1 MFFLKY
7 LPTQSLLMNYREHFP
22 AGADQKISGQLE
34 MLRKA
39 SLLLRDLDDFF
50 REHDLS
56 LTRFLIL
63 VILDGADEGLQH
75 SQIVD
80 RIDVSS
86 PVISRSLGALVSDGL
101 VEVIT
106 DADNKRLKFNRLSDA
121 GRARLQALMPG
132 YYEILLRE

>member
-7 LPTQSLLMNYREHFP
+7 LPTQSLLSNYRDHIPE
-22 AGADQKISGQLE
+22 GAVPQISGQLE

-39 SLLLRDLDDFF
+39 SLLLRDLDDYF
-50 REHDLS
+50 RTYDLS

-63 VILDGADEGLQH
+63 VILDGATGGLQH
-75 SQIVD
+75 AQIVE

-86 PVISRSLGALVSDGL
+86 PVISRSLGALVSDHL
-101 VEVIT
+101 VEVVS
-106 DADNKRLKFNRLSDA
+106 DPESKRLKLNRLTDK
-121 GRARLQALMPG
+121 GRTLLHAIMPG

>member
-7 LPTQSLLMNYREHFP
+7 LPTQSLLLNYREHFP
-22 AGADQKISGQLE
+22 EGSEPQIASQLE

-63 VILDGADEGLQH
+63 VILDGASNGLSH
-75 SQIVD
+75 TSIVD

-86 PVISRSLGALVSDGL
+86 PVISRSLGALVSDGM

-106 DADNKRLKFNRLSDA
+106 DAENKRLKLNRLTRA
-121 GRARLQALMPG
+121 GRERLLALMPG
-132 YYEILLRE
+132 YYEILLRG

>member
-1 MFFLKY
+1 
-7 LPTQSLLMNYREHFP
+7 
-22 AGADQKISGQLE
+22 

-106 DADNKRLKFNRLSDA
+106 DAENKRHKLNRLSDE

>member
-22 AGADQKISGQLE
+22 AGSEPQISSQLE

-63 VILDGADEGLQH
+63 VILDGAHEGLQH

-86 PVISRSLGALVSDGL
+86 PVVSRSLGALVSDGL

-106 DADNKRLKFNRLSDA
+106 DAENKRHKLNRLSDE
-121 GRARLQALMPG
+121 GRARLQALMSG